1 MGSLR
6 RGGGGGKGRMGGEG
20 LSRAVPDNPFHPWG
34 VVTDQIAGG
43 GGVGVVKVD
52 PHDPPASNHP
62 AVRARHPERVRER
75 GMGGGRGGR
84 RLRPGGPDLV

>member
-43 GGVGVVKVD
+43 GRGVKVD
-52 PHDPPASNHP
+52 PHDPPPLPTTQLS
-62 AVRARHPERVRER
+62 E
-75 GMGGGRGGR
+75 
-84 RLRPGGPDLV
+84 PDTQKE